1 DNSMQKV
8 RIKKENAPA
17 LSDRAD
23 ALPVN
28 HFKAFYGSIF
38 HAVGMN
44 SSKISGAVWRLSS
57 VCLALHLPFYVFV
70 FIIFLRSS
78 FKCHKNAQIFLRL
91 HSLHDIDHM
100 R

>member
-1 DNSMQKV
+1 RASLNCLDNSMQKV

-38 HAVGMN
+38 YAVGIRQN
-44 SSKISGAVWRLSS
+44 HAELSKITQV
-57 VCLALHLPFYVFV
+57 
-70 FIIFLRSS
+70 
-78 FKCHKNAQIFLRL
+78 
-91 HSLHDIDHM
+91 
-100 R
+100 